1 MEAEDG
7 AASVDDVGISVGVAG
22 VVGDEGPGSS
32 MDGSTMALS

>member
-1 MEAEDG
+1 MEA
-7 AASVDDVGISVGVAG
+7 VGVGVGVAG